1 MSPEDTRKPKN
12 RQQPKPSFR
21 EVLDRVLEGLREG
34 LDGLAEG
41 LRPPQ
46 PQPVPIPIPVRR
58 PRRR

>member
-1 MSPEDTRKPKN
+1 MSPEDTRKQKN
-12 RQQPKPSFR
+12 RQRKPGFR
-21 EVLDRVLEGLREG
+21 EVLDGVLERLREG

-41 LRPPQ
+41 LRPAQ